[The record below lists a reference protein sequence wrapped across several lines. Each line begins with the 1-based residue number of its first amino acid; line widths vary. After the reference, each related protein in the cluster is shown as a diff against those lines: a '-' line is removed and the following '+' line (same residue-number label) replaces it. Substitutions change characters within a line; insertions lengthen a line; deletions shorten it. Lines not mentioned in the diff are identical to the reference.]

1 MTRIIM
7 IPDDSSII
15 YTRST
20 LAPETIVRSI
30 NSDGVQSNLEVL
42 ESLTLTID
50 PAAMQASSM
59 GDLVL
64 IYSRPLSSPASE
76 ITTPSRE
83 LTFRQQRILADLCE
97 GFTQKEI
104 ARREGI
110 SLRTIGVE
118 VAALKQAVPTLA
130 SLCRGVRPFR
140 GLVNI

>member
-7 IPDDSSII
+7 IPDDNSII
-15 YTRST
+15 YTRSS
-20 LAPETIVRSI
+20 LAAETIVRSI
-30 NSDGVQSNLEVL
+30 NSSGWQSNLEVL

-50 PAAMQASSM
+50 PGSMQASSM

-64 IYSRPLSSPASE
+64 IYSREQGSSSASE
-76 ITTPSRE
+76 SFTRE

-110 SLRTIGVE
+110 SLRTVGFE
-118 VAALKQAVPTLA
+118 VSSLKKIVPNLA
-130 SLCRGVRPFR
+130 SLCRGTRPANVE
-140 GLVNI
+140 G